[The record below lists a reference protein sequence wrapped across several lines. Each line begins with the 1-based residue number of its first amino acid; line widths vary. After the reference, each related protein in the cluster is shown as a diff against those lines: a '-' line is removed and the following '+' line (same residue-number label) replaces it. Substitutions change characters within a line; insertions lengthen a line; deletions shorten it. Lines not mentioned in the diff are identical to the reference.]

1 VWRTI
6 RWGLVSAV
14 VLVVLIVSVFS
25 VFFTD
30 MWWFQSLGYQRLFT
44 IQIAWLWGVG
54 LGVGL
59 AAALFVLFNLWLTRQ
74 SVVQSIADFS
84 EGWAYRFSGRG
95 VPAVFA
101 AISLIVGIIYGVS
114 TAPSWQRFALY
125 LNQQPFGFTDPVF
138 QKDIGFYV
146 FTLPF
151 WESVNYLGLGLVAL
165 TLILTG
171 VIYAL
176 TGNLR
181 FEGFRVQWSGRAKA
195 HLSLLLSALVG
206 LRAWRYHLDL
216 YNLLYSSRGAVFGA
230 AYTDVHANGLAL
242 RVLTILASLVALGI
256 LINLVTR
263 QRGSRLIVVSLG
275 LLVVS
280 SIGLGGLY
288 PAAIQKFVVEPNEL
302 VREGPY
308 IANHIAMTRAAFG
321 LTDIKAHEIDPE
333 GGVTPAQLAENRA
346 TIENVRLWDWRPL
359 LTTYRQLQEFRL
371 YYEFADVDIDRYRIG
386 DRYQQVMLAA
396 REIDVNSLQNPTW
409 INRHL
414 QYTHGYGVVVSP
426 VNRVTPEGLPE
437 FFVSDIPPRGV
448 PEMSVDRPE
457 IYYGEL
463 TDQYVVVNS
472 RTPEFDYPRGDENAM
487 AIYQGHGGVQLSNP
501 LRRLAFSIRFGTAK
515 LILSSDIHSE
525 SRIMFYRNIHDRVR
539 RLAPFL
545 RYDSDP
551 YIVIA
556 NGRLYWMQDA
566 YTTTDRFPYVRPV
579 RGWGS
584 YVRNSV
590 KVTIDAYNGD
600 VRFYLVD
607 PTEPVALA
615 LDRVYGGL
623 FRPLDEMPE
632 ELRAH
637 IRYPEDFFRLQVSM
651 FSSYHMTNTQVFY
664 NQEDAWA
671 VPNEVYGNRLQP
683 MDPYYAITRLPG
695 EEHDEFVL
703 LIPFTPARK
712 DNMVAWLAAR
722 NDGEAYG
729 QLMLYRFPK
738 QSLTFGPAQI
748 EARIDQDPE
757 ISQQLTLWSQR
768 GSEVMRGNLLVVP
781 IANTLLFVEPL
792 FLQAEQSRLPEL
804 KRVIVAEDNRV
815 VIGETLSQAL
825 DMLVGRQPQPA
836 QEGTAGASP
845 SIVAVAEAFERAERR
860 LKDGDWEGFGEAMAA
875 LKRAIKALAEEP

>member
-1 VWRTI
+1 MWRTI

-414 QYTHGYGVVVSP
+414 QYT
-426 VNRVTPEGLPE
+426 RMVTESWSVRSTASL
-437 FFVSDIPPRGV
+437 PRGFR
-448 PEMSVDRPE
+448 SFSFQTSRR
-457 IYYGEL
+457 GE
-463 TDQYVVVNS
+463 Y
-472 RTPEFDYPRGDENAM
+472 
-487 AIYQGHGGVQLSNP
+487 
-501 LRRLAFSIRFGTAK
+501 RR
-515 LILSSDIHSE
+515 
-525 SRIMFYRNIHDRVR
+525 
-539 RLAPFL
+539 
-545 RYDSDP
+545 
-551 YIVIA
+551 
-556 NGRLYWMQDA
+556 
-566 YTTTDRFPYVRPV
+566 
-579 RGWGS
+579 
-584 YVRNSV
+584 
-590 KVTIDAYNGD
+590 
-600 VRFYLVD
+600 
-607 PTEPVALA
+607 
-615 LDRVYGGL
+615 
-623 FRPLDEMPE
+623 
-632 ELRAH
+632 
-637 IRYPEDFFRLQVSM
+637 
-651 FSSYHMTNTQVFY
+651 
-664 NQEDAWA
+664 
-671 VPNEVYGNRLQP
+671 
-683 MDPYYAITRLPG
+683 
-695 EEHDEFVL
+695 
-703 LIPFTPARK
+703 
-712 DNMVAWLAAR
+712 
-722 NDGEAYG
+722 
-729 QLMLYRFPK
+729 
-738 QSLTFGPAQI
+738 
-748 EARIDQDPE
+748 
-757 ISQQLTLWSQR
+757 
-768 GSEVMRGNLLVVP
+768 
-781 IANTLLFVEPL
+781 
-792 FLQAEQSRLPEL
+792 
-804 KRVIVAEDNRV
+804 
-815 VIGETLSQAL
+815 
-825 DMLVGRQPQPA
+825 
-836 QEGTAGASP
+836 
-845 SIVAVAEAFERAERR
+845 
-860 LKDGDWEGFGEAMAA
+860 
-875 LKRAIKALAEEP
+875 